1 MPTLPSKISLV
12 MRSYNEA
19 WAIDDTLKQVFAQDY
34 EGEIELIVIDSGS
47 TDGSHAIIES
57 YKPKHF
63 IILEPGT
70 YVPGVVLN
78 RGFQLAT
85 ADWVVFLNS
94 DATPV
99 NAQWLSALLTAALE
113 SPKPGA
119 LFSRQIARP
128 DCQAV
133 FAHDYERCF
142 GPNRESKNWDHFF
155 SMVSCI
161 ASKELGL
168 KHPIR
173 EDLQYAEDDDWTR
186 RLVEL
191 GYEVTLVDAS
201 IVMHSHN
208 YTPAQA
214 YKRAM
219 GDAIAVAQAGN
230 IKDESRAWH
239 RDVFLP
245 ACKDFV
251 RDFNYCRQNGALSEL
266 PHAFRVRYQQRL
278 GRLHGYE
285 EGIRRLK
292 AKQARS

>member
-1 MPTLPSKISLV
+1 MTPLPEKISLV

-19 WAIDDTLKQVFAQDY
+19 WAIGDTLKQVFDQDFK
-34 EGEIELIVIDSGS
+34 GEIELIVIDSGS
-47 TDGSHAIIES
+47 TDNSHAIIDS

-78 RGFQLAT
+78 KGFQLAS

-99 NAQWLSALLTAALE
+99 NRKWLRKLVTAAVELE
-113 SPKPGA
+113 KPGA

-142 GPNRESKNWDHFF
+142 GPNRESANWDHFF

-161 ASKELGL
+161 ASKEVGM

-173 EDLQYAEDDDWTR
+173 EDLQYAEDDAWTR
-186 RLVEL
+186 HLVEL
-191 GYEVTLVDAS
+191 GYEVSLVEDS
-201 IVMHSHN
+201 VVMHSHN

-230 IKDESRAWH
+230 IKDETRAWH

-251 RDFNYCRQNGALSEL
+251 RDFNYCREHGAIREL

-292 AKQARS
+292 ARQAVS